1 MLVEDCCN
9 IDLPRKN
16 YCSKTACVI
25 SVIFKKIK
33 ILTFTDRL
41 HVYHK
46 KISETDKTQDRLHA
60 SLEKQM
66 LSFSG
71 L

>member
-1 MLVEDCCN
+1 MRNICN
-9 IDLPRKN
+9 L
-16 YCSKTACVI
+16 
-25 SVIFKKIK
+25 KKKKK